1 MTAPLATCVQCWHVH
16 TPDEA
21 CVLAEC
27 ERAGDYDSDVIDCDE
42 FLLVQGEP
50 IKKPSGNRWR
60 IWSWIEPAEPSNTK
74 ITFQEMKALV
84 EMDRGVRE
92 MVRKCTTPP

>member
-1 MTAPLATCVQCWHVH
+1 M
-16 TPDEA
+16 
-21 CVLAEC
+21 LAEC
-27 ERAGDYDSDVIDCDE
+27 ERAGDYDSHAIDCDE
-42 FLLVQGEP
+42 FLLSQPERV
-50 IKKPSGNRWR
+50 KKPSGNRWR

>member
-1 MTAPLATCVQCWHVH
+1 M
-16 TPDEA
+16 
-21 CVLAEC
+21 LAEC